1 MSDIIIE
8 GDAIQAIMVD
18 AVSKVFKDRLEGY
31 QTPLEPIIKEAFAAN
46 DAAIR
51 RAVHSATSQCV
62 NSPDFAQQLVQQLNH
77 KLANLIINKCSGLVE
92 KSFNNI
98 MQDAVLRTKLQTA
111 VIEIIEK
118 VKP

>member
-1 MSDIIIE
+1 MTDIIIKAE
-8 GDAIQAIMVD
+8 AIQAIMAEA
-18 AVSKVFKDRLEGY
+18 AVKVFKEKLEGY
-31 QTPLEPIIKEAFAAN
+31 RSPLEPIIEEAFKAN

-51 RAVHSATSQCV
+51 KAVHAATSECV
-62 NSPDFAQQLVQQLNH
+62 NSPDFAKQLVNQLNH
-77 KLANLIINKCSGLVE
+77 KLANLVINKCSGLVE

-111 VIEIIEK
+111 VIAIIEQ

>member
-1 MSDIIIE
+1 MNDIVIK
-8 GDAIQAIMVD
+8 GDAIHSIIAEA
-18 AVSKVFKDRLEGY
+18 AVKVFKEKIEGY
-31 QTPLEPIIKEAFAAN
+31 RSPLEPIIDDAFKLN
-46 DAAIR
+46 SEAIR
-51 RAVHSATSQCV
+51 KAVYSATSGCV
-62 NSPDFAQQLVQQLNH
+62 NSPDFAKQLVQQLNH
-77 KLANLIINKCSGLVE
+77 KLANLVINKCAGLVE